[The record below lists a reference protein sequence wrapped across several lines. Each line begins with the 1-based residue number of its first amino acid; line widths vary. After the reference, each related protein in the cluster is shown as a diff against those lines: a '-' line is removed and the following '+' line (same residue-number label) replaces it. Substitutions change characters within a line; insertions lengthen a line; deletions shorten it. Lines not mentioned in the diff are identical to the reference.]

1 MEEFTNLLKKWLMM
15 HMSALYWLTFSIPAS
30 LVITYTHTH
39 IHTHTQ
45 EREKVSRIPIQ
56 PSIPIPLTIQTQHG
70 LTHLETV
77 SLVHQKPLPLGGE
90 MHLLCILWSHT
101 RERTLKYSP
110 LLQTLTFIPPN
121 THKRWSY
128 LRHQWVEVCIVL
140 LCNSICVE
148 THTHTHNYSEHL
160 LAYQVIVSPCT
171 LDSHCIATKKVWE
184 LIKQHIIM

>member
-1 MEEFTNLLKKWLMM
+1 MCEFAEEVTDDA
-15 HMSALYWLTFSIPAS
+15 HECIVLTYFLHSRKFSDH
-30 LVITYTHTH
+30 L
-39 IHTHTQ
+39 HTHTQ
-45 EREKVSRIPIQ
+45 ENESVAFQFNPCL
-56 PSIPIPLTIQTQHG
+56 IPIPLTIQTHCTQHD

-101 RERTLKYSP
+101 IERTLKYSP

-121 THKRWSY
+121 THKRCSY

-148 THTHTHNYSEHL
+148 THTTTVNIY
-160 LAYQVIVSPCT
+160 
-171 LDSHCIATKKVWE
+171 
-184 LIKQHIIM
+184 